1 MFAQRSRA
9 EAAPR
14 GKAAAPPAS
23 KPAPFDPLYLPLDLS
38 YPGLSKVCEKPPIFV
53 CEDFL
58 SAAECEQL
66 IKVSGPL
73 LQRSKTH
80 AAAGSEATNGRTSLG
95 DDLHEAVL
103 TFDDALAWAK
113 AHPAC
118 QGFTYQS
125 ADRRPTKPTRVWFK
139 SRLRVLHADGWYT
152 YSVGKQN

>member
-1 MFAQRSRA
+1 MTTAKSSARA
-9 EAAPR
+9 
-14 GKAAAPPAS
+14 
-23 KPAPFDPLYLPLDLS
+23 PLHEGVYA
-38 YPGLSKVCEKPPIFV
+38 G
-53 CEDFL
+53 
-58 SAAECEQL
+58 
-66 IKVSGPL
+66 
-73 LQRSKTH
+73 H
-80 AAAGSEATNGRTSLG
+80 AIAG

-152 YSVGKQN
+152 YSVGKQK